1 MRRFPTGRLFATFV
15 LGALLEPVGHAAAY
29 ALRYGPS
36 MAWQAQSQGSH
47 ASFPRIFSLSAL
59 SLLVALALSLIAVVS
74 IRLIL
79 GDRRVSSTGLRAT
92 FLVLAIVQCSLFVI
106 KETLEALS
114 VQVTPDVVAMLILAV
129 FVQLPLA
136 ALAAWVVSWLR
147 AYLALG
153 AEAIRVILA
162 LHVTAPA
169 TPFALRALVSPVR
182 SVDLRDQRWYQR
194 RGPPSSN

>member
-15 LGALLEPVGHAAAY
+15 LAALLEPVGHAAAY

-36 MAWQAQSQGSH
+36 MAWKVQSQGSH
-47 ASFPRIFSLSAL
+47 AYYPRIFSLSAL
-59 SLLVALALSLIAVVS
+59 SLLVALALALIAVVA

-79 GDRRVSSTGLRAT
+79 GTRRVSSTGLRGT
-92 FLVLAIVQCSLFVI
+92 FLILAIVQCSLFVT
-106 KETLEALS
+106 KEALEALS
-114 VQVTPDVVAMLILAV
+114 VRMTPDLAAMVILAI

-153 AEAIRVILA
+153 AEAMRVNFA
-162 LHVTAPA
+162 VHVRAPA
-169 TPFALRALVSPVR
+169 RPLAIRALPSPVWP
-182 SVDLRDQRWYQR
+182 VDLRDQRWYRR
-194 RGPPSSN
+194 RGPPPSI

>member
-1 MRRFPTGRLFATFV
+1 MFATFV
-15 LGALLEPVGHAAAY
+15 LGALLEPIGHAAAY

-47 ASFPRIFSLSAL
+47 AYFPRIFSLSAF
-59 SLLVALALSLIAVVS
+59 SLAVALAVSLVAVVS

-79 GDRRVSSTGLRAT
+79 GDRRVSSRGLRAT
-92 FLVLAIVQCSLFVI
+92 FLVLALVQCSLFVT

-114 VQVTPDVVAMLILAV
+114 VQITPDIVAMLILAV

-162 LHVTAPA
+162 LHLSVPA
-169 TPFALRALVSPVR
+169 RLFALRLAAAPIW
-182 SVDLRDQRWYQR
+182 SVDLSGERWYRR
-194 RGPPSSN
+194 RGPPCSN

>member
-1 MRRFPTGRLFATFV
+1 VRRFPTGRLFATFV
-15 LGALLEPVGHAAAY
+15 LGALLEPIGHAAAY

-36 MAWQAQSQGSH
+36 MAWQVQSQGSH
-47 ASFPRIFSLSAL
+47 VSYPRIFSLSAL
-59 SLLVALALSLIAVVS
+59 SLVVVLALSLVAVVS

-92 FLVLAIVQCSLFVI
+92 FLVLAAVQCSLFI
-106 KETLEALS
+106 TKETMEALS

-129 FVQLPLA
+129 CVQLPLA

-153 AEAIRVILA
+153 AEALRVILA
-162 LHVTAPA
+162 VRLAVLAE
-169 TPFALRALVSPVR
+169 PFAVRPLAVPVL
-182 SVDLRDQRWYQR
+182 SVDLRDQRWYRR
-194 RGPPSSN
+194 RGPPRSN

>member
-15 LGALLEPVGHAAAY
+15 LAALLEPVGHAAAY

-36 MAWQAQSQGSH
+36 MAWKVQSQGSH
-47 ASFPRIFSLSAL
+47 AYYPRIFSLSAL
-59 SLLVALALSLIAVVS
+59 SLLVALSLALIAVVA

-79 GDRRVSSTGLRAT
+79 GTRRVSSTGLRGT
-92 FLVLAIVQCSLFVI
+92 FLILAIVQCSLFVT
-106 KETLEALS
+106 KEALEALS
-114 VQVTPDVVAMLILAV
+114 VRMTPDLAAMVILAI

-153 AEAIRVILA
+153 AEAMRVIFA
-162 LHVTAPA
+162 VHVRAPA
-169 TPFALRALVSPVR
+169 RPLAIRALPSPVWP
-182 SVDLRDQRWYQR
+182 VDLRDQRWYRR
-194 RGPPSSN
+194 RGPPPSI

>member
-36 MAWQAQSQGSH
+36 MAWQVQSQGSH
-47 ASFPRIFSLSAL
+47 AYFPRIFSLSAL
-59 SLLVALALSLIAVVS
+59 SLLVALALSLIAAVS

-92 FLVLAIVQCSLFVI
+92 FFVLALVQCSLFVT

-114 VQVTPDVVAMLILAV
+114 VQVTPDIVAILILAI

-147 AYLALG
+147 AYLSLG
-153 AEAIRVILA
+153 AEAIRAILA
-162 LHVTAPA
+162 LHVAVPA
-169 TPFALRALVSPVR
+169 GPFALRALPAPVR
-182 SVDLRDQRWYQR
+182 SVELRDQRWYRR
-194 RGPPSSN
+194 RGPPRSI

>member
-15 LGALLEPVGHAAAY
+15 LAALLEPIGHAAAY

-36 MAWQAQSQGSH
+36 MAWKVQSQGSH
-47 ASFPRIFSLSAL
+47 AYYPRVFSLSAL
-59 SLLVALALSLIAVVS
+59 SLLVALALALIAVVS

-79 GDRRVSSTGLRAT
+79 GDRRVSSTGLRGT
-92 FLVLAIVQCSLFVI
+92 FLVLALIQCSLFVT

-114 VQVTPDVVAMLILAV
+114 VPVTPDIVAMLVLAV
-129 FVQLPLA
+129 CVQLPLA

-153 AEAIRVILA
+153 GEAIRVI
-162 LHVTAPA
+162 
-169 TPFALRALVSPVR
+169 FALYLAASPKPIAIRALASPVR
-182 SVDLRDQRWYQR
+182 SVDLRDQRWYRR
-194 RGPPSSN
+194 RGPPRSI

>member
-36 MAWQAQSQGSH
+36 MAWRAQSEGAH
-47 ASFPRIFSLSAL
+47 AAFPRIFSWSAL
-59 SLLVALALSLIAVVS
+59 SLLVALVLSLVAVVS

-79 GDRRVSSTGLRAT
+79 GDRRVTSSGLRAT
-92 FLVLAIVQCSLFVI
+92 FLVLALVQCSLFVT

-114 VQVTPDVVAMLILAV
+114 VQLTPDILAMLILAV
-129 FVQLPLA
+129 VVQLPLA

-147 AYLALG
+147 AYLLLG
-153 AEAIRVILA
+153 PEAIRVIFA
-162 LHVTAPA
+162 LHLRAPA
-169 TPFALRALVSPVR
+169 TPFAIRAAAAPVW
-182 SVDLRDQRWYQR
+182 SVDLRDQRWYRR
-194 RGPPSSN
+194 RGPPRSN